1 MELKGIRVQAGRPA
15 LTQVKKGS
23 NRLKYTRESGDEVKE
38 FRTPQ
43 VSISVLWAVLA
54 HPPSLGYY
62 FEVAGFELFSLSPEL
77 QALSTEKL
85 PS

>member
-1 MELKGIRVQAGRPA
+1 MELKGIRVQAGSQ
-15 LTQVKKGS
+15 TEGS

-54 HPPSLGYY
+54 PPPPSLGYY

-77 QALSTEKL
+77 
-85 PS
+85 